1 MVNIDDAIIAR
12 YESFGEKFEIL
23 VDPDLAADF
32 RNPDNEK
39 EIDIE
44 DILAVEEIF
53 KDSKKGDKASEESMN
68 KVFETTDVLEVAS
81 QILQKGHVQLTAE
94 QRRQMQEDKR
104 KQVIAKIA
112 REGINPQNGLPH
124 PAVRIEN
131 AMNESK
137 VKIDPFKSVD
147 EQVQIALKAI
157 KVLIP
162 IKFEKVKIAV
172 RLPSTATGKA
182 YSAIRPFGKILN
194 EEWQQDGS
202 WIAIVEM
209 AGGLQDDFNHKMASI
224 SGGEAETKLIK

>member
-1 MVNIDDAIIAR
+1 M
-12 YESFGEKFEIL
+12 K
-23 VDPDLAADF
+23 
-32 RNPDNEK
+32 
-39 EIDIE
+39 
-44 DILAVEEIF
+44 
-53 KDSKKGDKASEESMN
+53 
-68 KVFETTDVLEVAS
+68 KVFETTDVLEVAT

-94 QRRQMQEDKR
+94 QRRQMQEEKR

-124 PAVRIEN
+124 PAMRIEN
-131 AMNESK
+131 AMNEAK